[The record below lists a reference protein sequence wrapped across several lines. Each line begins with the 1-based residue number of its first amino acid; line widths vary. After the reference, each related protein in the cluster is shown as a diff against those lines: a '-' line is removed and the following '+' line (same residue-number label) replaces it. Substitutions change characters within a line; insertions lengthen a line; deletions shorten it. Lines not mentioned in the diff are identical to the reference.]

1 MRKKIYTYFLCIF
14 ILSCC
19 RISYS
24 QSPWSKLWDARF
36 GGRQIDFLN
45 DFLQTADGGF
55 ILAGYSLS
63 GLNGDKSQPSRGGND
78 FWIVK
83 TDGNG
88 IKQWDKRFGGSL
100 NDYLNSIQQTHD
112 GGYILGGTS
121 SSGNNGDKSEPG
133 RGLGDYWMVKL
144 DASGIKLWDKR
155 FGGSNA
161 EFLTR
166 VIQTS
171 DDGYLLTGVSRSD
184 SSGDKTQATKGNY
197 DYWIVRTDSLG
208 NKIWDADIGGIDD
221 EQLKFAGMTSD
232 NGFILG
238 GSSIS
243 GIGGD
248 KSQPTQGDYDYWI
261 VKTDSLGTI
270 QWDKDFG
277 GSDIDML
284 QSMDVTAKSA
294 YILGGMSQSGI
305 SGDKTKPLFG
315 AQDYWIIK
323 TDSAGNFLWDQDF
336 GNTGI
341 DDDIGSTFQTRDGGF
356 VICGESQSPAGGDK
370 SENNLGISQAWIV
383 KTDSS
388 GTKEWDKTI
397 LTAPENKIYP
407 YAIQTRNGCFA
418 VAHASWSGIAGYK
431 TEENRDTTHATTD
444 YWIIT
449 YCDTTLP
456 PQAWLTAPNMLCPG
470 TCTSFNNFSLYAT
483 SYQWTFN
490 GATTVASTDENPQN
504 ICYNNPGSYD
514 VSLIATNINGSDTIL
529 LTNYITVYPYP
540 SPQSIIQNGDTL
552 FALQGAQTYQ
562 WFYNG
567 IAISGATDYYYP
579 ASQSGDYNVVCT
591 DENGCEV
598 EAAIFNVLAGTLYP
612 NNNLDRWIL
621 FPNPVVDFLSIP
633 KNINRE
639 STGISIYNL
648 IGEKII
654 SKQDDGSGFIDC
666 NSLPGGT
673 YMIEFSISNMII
685 RNIFTKQ

>member
-1 MRKKIYTYFLCIF
+1 M
-14 ILSCC
+14 
-19 RISYS
+19 
-24 QSPWSKLWDARF
+24 
-36 GGRQIDFLN
+36 
-45 DFLQTADGGF
+45 QTADGGF
-55 ILAGYSLS
+55 MLAGYSLS

-100 NDYLNSIQQTHD
+100 NDYLNSIQQTRD
-112 GGYILGGTS
+112 GGFILGGTS
-121 SSGNNGDKSEPG
+121 NSGNNGDKSESG
-133 RGLGDYWMVKL
+133 RGLSDYWMVKL
-144 DASGIKLWDKR
+144 DDTGIKLWDKR
-155 FGGSNA
+155 FGGSDA

-171 DDGYLLTGVSRSD
+171 DDGYLLAGISRSD

-197 DYWIVRTDSLG
+197 DYWIVKTDSLG
-208 NKIWDADIGGIDD
+208 NKIWDADIGGTDD
-221 EQLKFAGMTSD
+221 EQLKFAGTTPD

-248 KSQPTQGDYDYWI
+248 KTQPTQGDYDYWI
-261 VKTDSLGTI
+261 VKSDSIGAI

-284 QSMDVTAKSA
+284 QSMDVTNESG
-294 YILGGMSQSGI
+294 YILSGFSESGI

-315 AQDYWIIK
+315 AQDYWVIK
-323 TDSAGNFLWDQDF
+323 ADSLGNFVWDQDF

-341 DDDIGSTFQTRDGGF
+341 EDDLGSTFQTRDGGF
-356 VICGESQSPAGGDK
+356 IICGESQSPSGGDK
-370 SENNLGISQAWIV
+370 SENNLGISQTWIV

-388 GTKEWDKTI
+388 GIKEWDKTI

-407 YAIQTRNGCFA
+407 HAIQTRNGCFA

-449 YCDTTLP
+449 YCDTTLL
-456 PQAWLTAPNMLCPG
+456 PQALFNAVNMLCPG

-490 GATTVASTDENPQN
+490 GSTMVSSTDENPQN
-504 ICYNNPGSYD
+504 ICYNNPGSFD
-514 VSLIATNINGSDTIL
+514 VTLIAENNNGSDTIL
-529 LTNYITVYPYP
+529 LSNYIAVYPYP
-540 SPQSIIQNGDTL
+540 PPQSIIQNGDTL

-562 WFYNG
+562 WFFNG
-567 IAISGATDYYYP
+567 MALNGATDYYYL
-579 ASQSGDYNVVCT
+579 ASQSGDYNVVCI
-591 DENGCEV
+591 DGNGCEV
-598 EAAIFNVLAGTLYP
+598 EAAIFSVLAGTIAPLE
-612 NNNLDRWIL
+612 NTDKWVL
-621 FPNPVVDFLSIP
+621 FPNPVTNVLSVPSKICGLSS
-633 KNINRE
+633 NI
-639 STGISIYNL
+639 TIYNL
-648 IGEKII
+648 VGEKIY
-654 SKQDDGSGFIDC
+654 SLDKNTSGIIDC
-666 NSLPGGT
+666 SL
-673 YMIEFSISNMII
+673 FSKGAYLIQISFSEKIVRSMFI
-685 RNIFTKQ
+685 KQ